1 MAIYKTKHINNA
13 SDTQHT
19 PIKNNKKIIR
29 NTLVT
34 LTKYVLSGI
43 HAFHLFHLSDT
54 RFTFFTWYTHFTCWT
69 SI

>member
-34 LTKYVLSGI
+34 LTKYV
-43 HAFHLFHLSDT
+43 
-54 RFTFFTWYTHFTCWT
+54 
-69 SI
+69 